1 MCMDH
6 EKNIQHNRKFP
17 RKLFRKNLTFLCRGQ
32 ASVVQGVEIGEGG
45 ISFKTD
51 FLFAENQQI
60 IVNFFISEGDF
71 FSVRTTLK
79 NKQTVADYFI
89 YGVSFNDISI
99 ALKRQIRAFVAR
111 KASGPATTY
120 SIPTGQAFK
129 KT

>member
-1 MCMDH
+1 MEQD
-6 EKNIQHNRKFP
+6 KNIPHGRKFP

-51 FLFAENQQI
+51 FLLTDNQQI

-111 KASGPATTY
+111 KVTGPSPSY
-120 SIPTGQAFK
+120 SMPTGQAFK
-129 KT
+129 KS

>member
-1 MCMDH
+1 MDQ
-6 EKNIQHNRKFP
+6 EKSVQLSRKFP

-51 FLFAENQQI
+51 FIFVENQQI

-79 NKQTVADYFI
+79 NKQTVADHFI

-99 ALKRQIRAFVAR
+99 ALKRQIRSFVAR
-111 KASGPATTY
+111 KVTGPSTAFTR
-120 SIPTGQAFK
+120 PTGQDFK

>member
-1 MCMDH
+1 MQQ
-6 EKNIQHNRKFP
+6 EKNNQSSRKFP
-17 RKLFRKNLTFLCRGQ
+17 RKLFRKKLTFLCRGQ

-51 FLFAENQQI
+51 FIFTDNQQI

-79 NKQTVADYFI
+79 NKQTVSDHFI

-99 ALKRQIRAFVAR
+99 ALKRQIRAYVAR
-111 KASGPATTY
+111 KASGSAM
-120 SIPTGQAFK
+120 AF
-129 KT
+129 

>member
-1 MCMDH
+1 MQQ
-6 EKNIQHNRKFP
+6 EKNNQPSRKFP
-17 RKLFRKNLTFLCRGQ
+17 RKLFRKKLTFLCRGQ

-51 FLFAENQQI
+51 FIFTDNQQI

-79 NKQTVADYFI
+79 NKLTVSDHFI

-99 ALKRQIRAFVAR
+99 ALKRQIRAYVAR
-111 KASGPATTY
+111 KASGSAT
-120 SIPTGQAFK
+120 AF
-129 KT
+129 